1 MTTGRINQVT
11 TIRELSPKLPVA
23 KSEISNSCLSDLFS
37 PLQVGSDVKI
47 PRQTSS
53 VIVYGNQTEIRIRA
67 DAPQTLPPRPVTP
80 SLWPVFDFS

>member
-1 MTTGRINQVT
+1 
-11 TIRELSPKLPVA
+11 
-23 KSEISNSCLSDLFS
+23 
-37 PLQVGSDVKI
+37 
-47 PRQTSS
+47 